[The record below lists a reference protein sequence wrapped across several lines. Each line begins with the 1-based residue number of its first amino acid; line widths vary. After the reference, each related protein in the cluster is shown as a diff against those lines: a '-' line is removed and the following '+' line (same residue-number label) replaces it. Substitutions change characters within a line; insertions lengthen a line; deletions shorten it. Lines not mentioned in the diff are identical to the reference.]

1 MSTTKAQQ
9 RSSFAL
15 QELRNLSANR
25 DKFKPFIAGL
35 PSMIL
40 QNGLGQT
47 LAFLQAKG
55 KDEHKAAF
63 SIIVNWLK
71 REKILTSGSPL
82 QAVEEISKLNQQNY
96 LLAQEEGLKLLEW
109 VKRYANSDLFG

>member
-15 QELRNLSANR
+15 QELRSLAANR
-25 DKFKPFIAGL
+25 EKFKPFIAGL

-47 LAFLQAKG
+47 LAFLQSKG
-55 KDEHKAAF
+55 KEEHKAAF
-63 SIIVNWLK
+63 SIMVKWLHK
-71 REKILTSGSPL
+71 EKILTNCGPL
-82 QAVEEISKLNQQNY
+82 QAVEEISKLSQQHY

-109 VKRYANSDLFG
+109 VKRYANSDLFA